1 MGVTVCLLMNGWTVL
16 SDWLRTGSLIDILFL
31 LVTNLGNLGVNRH
44 SFGLQID
51 MSLRGEGSKLCMKG
65 VLVVKNLPAN
75 AGDKGDAGSIPE
87 LGRSPGGEHG
97 NPFLYSCLE
106 NPMDREAWW
115 TLVHGVLESDT
126 TEATKR

>member
-1 MGVTVCLLMNGWTVL
+1 M
-16 SDWLRTGSLIDILFL
+16 
-31 LVTNLGNLGVNRH
+31 
-44 SFGLQID
+44 
-51 MSLRGEGSKLCMKG
+51 
-65 VLVVKNLPAN
+65 VKNLPAN

-97 NPFLYSCLE
+97 NPFLYSCVE

-126 TEATKR
+126 TEVTKQQPGISERSCQASSTVCSR

>member
-1 MGVTVCLLMNGWTVL
+1 MCLLMNGWTVL
-16 SDWLRTGSLIDILFL
+16 SDWLRTGSLTDILFL

-97 NPFLYSCLE
+97 NLFLYSCLE